1 MNPTTTK
8 VHLDDHARGRGA
20 RPGQAPGGDDLA
32 ALERAIRA
40 LDAQRS
46 VLGDE
51 VVDTALV
58 PLQAQRSALVN
69 QAAEEQRKLVTVV
82 FADLVGFTDMSSWL
96 DAEDTRNIVD
106 AYFTRWLR
114 VIEEHGGVVE
124 KFIGDAVMAVFGLR
138 QSWED
143 DAQRA
148 VRSALAMVADLDQL
162 NEDLAPRYGVR
173 LQMRVGVDTGDVVV
187 STLGDRGGAE
197 FVVVGQTVNRASRLQ
212 SIAPPGGIM
221 ISSDT
226 HRQIRGRFSM
236 ERRDGLVLKGIDEPV
251 DRVPG
256 RQRAAA
262 RLPARPVRRRRG
274 RRDDHR
280 RPRDRA
286 ALPAGA
292 DVGRR
297 RGGPL
302 AGRHRRRRRGGGQV
316 PAAAATSTRWL
327 AESPQRVWWFR
338 GRASHADQ
346 NRANALL
353 HDVVA
358 TRLRDRR
365 ERHRRD
371 RPRASSRT
379 ASSPPGR

>member
-1 MNPTTTK
+1 MTT
-8 VHLDDHARGRGA
+8 RGA
-20 RPGQAPGGDDLA
+20 GGPDQGQAPGGDDLA

-162 NEDLAPRYGVR
+162 NEDLAPR
-173 LQMRVGVDTGDVVV
+173 
-187 STLGDRGGAE
+187 
-197 FVVVGQTVNRASRLQ
+197 
-212 SIAPPGGIM
+212 
-221 ISSDT
+221 
-226 HRQIRGRFSM
+226 
-236 ERRDGLVLKGIDEPV
+236 
-251 DRVPG
+251 
-256 RQRAAA
+256 
-262 RLPARPVRRRRG
+262 
-274 RRDDHR
+274 
-280 RPRDRA
+280 
-286 ALPAGA
+286 
-292 DVGRR
+292 
-297 RGGPL
+297 
-302 AGRHRRRRRGGGQV
+302 
-316 PAAAATSTRWL
+316 
-327 AESPQRVWWFR
+327 
-338 GRASHADQ
+338 
-346 NRANALL
+346 
-353 HDVVA
+353 
-358 TRLRDRR
+358 
-365 ERHRRD
+365 
-371 RPRASSRT
+371 
-379 ASSPPGR
+379 